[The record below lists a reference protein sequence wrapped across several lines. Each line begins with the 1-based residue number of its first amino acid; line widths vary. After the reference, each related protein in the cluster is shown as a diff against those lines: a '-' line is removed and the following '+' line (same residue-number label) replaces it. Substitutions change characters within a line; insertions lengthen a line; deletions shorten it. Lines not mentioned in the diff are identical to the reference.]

1 MKHTFMITFALAT
14 GLLAGRAWAG
24 EMPFN
29 ILVGEPS
36 WLPEAQVM
44 ARALDH
50 ENGIRILPMLGKG
63 AVQSVQDL
71 EDFPV
76 IDAALITAD
85 SLAYTKGQNLLA
97 PDESK
102 ITYVAEVKQLPI
114 LLVAKRSVANV
125 TALAGKKIA
134 TGAADTASFA
144 SGELLLGSMEVPFLR
159 VAQSQEN
166 AVDALLQGRADA
178 ALFVGLPTN
187 VEKLGNNYHAL
198 PLVMPEQLAQIYRP
212 AHLTSKDA
220 ANLVPANQALDTVS
234 TSLILAVNEAAPTA
248 DHRKVLK
255 AFEDGYFHQPLGPTA
270 LEDLSDLP
278 RETMA
283 AALIKKLPPT
293 IIPTGAQ
300 P

>member
-1 MKHTFMITFALAT
+1 MICCALAAS
-14 GLLAGRAWAG
+14 LLAKPALAD

-36 WLPEAQVM
+36 WVPEAQIL

-50 ENGIRILPMLGKG
+50 ENGLRILPMLGKG

-71 EDFPV
+71 QDFPI

-85 SLAYTKGQNLLA
+85 SLAYTKGQSLLA
-97 PDESK
+97 PDESQ
-102 ITYVAEVKQLPI
+102 ITYVVAIKQLPI
-114 LLVAKRSVANV
+114 VLVTKRSIANV

-159 VAQSQEN
+159 VAQSQES

-187 VEKLGNNYHAL
+187 IEKLGNNFHAL

-212 AHLTSKDA
+212 SNLTSKDA
-220 ANLVPANQALDTVS
+220 ANLIPTGQQLDTVS
-234 TSLILAVNEAAPTA
+234 TSLILAVNEVTSTP
-248 DHRKVLK
+248 DHRKALK
-255 AFEDGYFHQPLGPTA
+255 AFEEGYFHQPLGRTA
-270 LEDLSDLP
+270 LEDISALP
-278 RETMA
+278 RETTA
-283 AALIKKLPPT
+283 AALIKQLPPT
-293 IIPTGAQ
+293 ITPTGAQ

>member
-1 MKHTFMITFALAT
+1 MRHYLMTCCAWA
-14 GLLAGRAWAG
+14 GVLLAGPAMAG

-36 WLPEAQVM
+36 WVPEAQII

-50 ENGIRILPMLGKG
+50 ENGLRILPVLGKG

-71 EDFPV
+71 QDFPI
-76 IDAALITAD
+76 IDAALITTD

-102 ITYVAEVKQLPI
+102 IAYVAAIKQLPI
-114 LLVAKRSVANV
+114 VLVTKRSIANV

-159 VAQSQEN
+159 VAQSQES
-166 AVDALLQGRADA
+166 AVEALLQGRADA
-178 ALFVGLPTN
+178 ALFVGLPMN
-187 VEKLGNNYHAL
+187 IEKLGNNFHAL
-198 PLVMPEQLAQIYRP
+198 PMVMPEQLAQIYRP
-212 AHLTSKDA
+212 AQLTSKDA
-220 ANLVPANQALDTVS
+220 ANLVPAGQQLDTVS
-234 TSLILAVNEAAPTA
+234 TSLILAVNEVSSTP
-248 DHRKVLK
+248 DHRKALK

-270 LEDLSDLP
+270 LDDVSALP
-278 RETMA
+278 RETIA
-283 AALIKKLPPT
+283 AALIKQLPAT
-293 IIPTGAQ
+293 ITPTGAK

>member
-1 MKHTFMITFALAT
+1 MRHTLMICCAWA
-14 GLLAGRAWAG
+14 GILLAKPALAG

-36 WLPEAQVM
+36 WVPEAQLI

-50 ENGIRILPMLGKG
+50 ENGLRILPMLGKG

-71 EDFPV
+71 QDFPI
-76 IDAALITAD
+76 IDAALITTD

-102 ITYVAEVKQLPI
+102 ITYVVAIKQLPI
-114 LLVAKRSVANV
+114 LLVTRRSVANV

-159 VAQSQEN
+159 IAQSQES

-178 ALFVGLPTN
+178 ALFVGLPMN
-187 VEKLGNNYHAL
+187 IEKLGNNFHAL
-198 PLVMPEQLAQIYRP
+198 PLVMPEQLAQIYKP

-220 ANLVPANQALDTVS
+220 VNLVLVGQQLDTVS
-234 TSLILAVNEAAPTA
+234 TSLILAVNEVSSTP
-248 DHRKVLK
+248 DHRKALK

-270 LEDLSDLP
+270 LDDLSALP
-278 RETMA
+278 RETIA
-283 AALIKKLPPT
+283 AALIKQLPPT
-293 IIPTGAQ
+293 ITPTGAK